1 MDLKSNFK
9 ESLMYPIRKY
19 KKFILLGTLFIIL
32 DINTLVFLNSDNP
45 ILTIFCIID
54 SIILLIIIMGDLISI
69 IQETRLTTNE
79 FEFGWWEKF
88 GIGVKG
94 FLISSFGIAIPL
106 ILFLL
111 ITYITGTGEY
121 YFDILEVGVNGLT
134 INLSVMFNDYSFIV
148 LLINL
153 FIVLLF
159 IYFTVIA
166 LARLS
171 HTNNLLESVN
181 IKKIIEDLKNIGI
194 IHFTLWVLIMFILM
208 IIMGIVCDKVYYI
221 SYVGLIISSYI
232 LVPYITMFLFKSI
245 GNEYSI

>member
-1 MDLKSNFK
+1 
-9 ESLMYPIRKY
+9 
-19 KKFILLGTLFIIL
+19 
-32 DINTLVFLNSDNP
+32 
-45 ILTIFCIID
+45 
-54 SIILLIIIMGDLISI
+54 
-69 IQETRLTTNE
+69 
-79 FEFGWWEKF
+79 
-88 GIGVKG
+88 
-94 FLISSFGIAIPL
+94 
-106 ILFLL
+106 
-111 ITYITGTGEY
+111 
-121 YFDILEVGVNGLT
+121 
-134 INLSVMFNDYSFIV
+134 MFNDYSFIV

-171 HTNNLLESVN
+171 HTNNLLGSFN

-194 IHFTLWVLIMFILM
+194 IHFTLWVIIMFILM

-232 LVPYITMFLFKSI
+232 LVPYIAMFLFKSI